1 VLEAAF
7 WGLVGGGALLVG
19 AVLGLRFRFSPKA
32 VGLIMAFG
40 VGVLISAAAFELT
53 EEAFDRGGRDAAV
66 LGLALG
72 AGVYYLADGLVDRK
86 GGGHRKRS
94 GEQQSEGSPMALV
107 LGALMDGIPESA
119 AIGISLLEGNGVGVA
134 VVVAVFISN
143 VPESLSAS
151 VGLRTSGRST
161 RWILGLWAAVA
172 LVSALSALAG
182 FGLLDGAS
190 GDVVGGIQ
198 AFAAGAIIVMLVDT
212 MVPEAWEETQR
223 SRWTGLV
230 TAAAFALSF
239 LLSTLE

>member
-7 WGLVGGGALLVG
+7 WGFVGGGALLLG
-19 AVLGLRFRFSPKA
+19 AALGLRFHFSPKA
-32 VGLIMAFG
+32 IGLIMAFG

-53 EEAFDRGGRDAAV
+53 EEAFRRGGRDAAV
-66 LGLALG
+66 FGLALG
-72 AGVYYLADGLVDRK
+72 AVVYYLANGLVDRM
-86 GGGHRKRS
+86 GGSHRKRS
-94 GEQQSEGSPMALV
+94 GDQQAEGAPMALV

-151 VGLRTSGRST
+151 VGLRKSGRT
-161 RWILGLWAAVA
+161 TGWILSLWAGVA
-172 LVSALSALAG
+172 LVSALAALAG

-190 GDVVGGIQ
+190 GNLTGGIQ

-212 MVPEAWEETQR
+212 MVPEAWEEANR
-223 SRWTGLV
+223 GRWTGLV

>member
-1 VLEAAF
+1 MLEAAF
-7 WGLVGGGALLVG
+7 WGFVGGGALLVG
-19 AVLGLRFRFSPKA
+19 AVLGLRFSFSQRA
-32 VGLIMAFG
+32 IGLIMAFG
-40 VGVLISAAAFELT
+40 AGVLISAAAFELT

-72 AGVYYLADGLVDRK
+72 AVSFFVGDGLIDRM
-86 GGGHRKRS
+86 GGNNRKRS
-94 GEQQSEGSPMALV
+94 GDQQQDGAPMALV

-151 VGLRTSGRST
+151 VGLKKSGRST
-161 RWILGLWAAVA
+161 PWILGLWGTVVV
-172 LVSALSALAG
+172 VSTLSAMAG

-190 GDVVGGIQ
+190 GDLIGGIQ
-198 AFAAGAIIVMLVDT
+198 AFAAGAIVTMLADT
-212 MVPEAWEETQR
+212 MVPEAYEDTGKL
-223 SRWTGLV
+223 TGLV

-239 LLSTLE
+239 VLSTLE